1 MKGFKKNGLK
11 ILAAKLPQERVER
24 AKENAAKEIFKIRLA
39 ELRKKRNIRQTDIK
53 SFTQSSLSKLE
64 TRKDMKISTLI
75 EYLKSIGMGMEI
87 KAYPKGKKQKD
98 DVVVLVKV

>member
-11 ILAAKLPQERVER
+11 ILAAKLPKERVER
-24 AKENAAKEIFKIRLA
+24 ARENAATEIFKIRLA
-39 ELRKKRNIRQTDIK
+39 ELRKNRNIRQTDIK

-64 TRKDMKISTLI
+64 ARKDMKISTLI

-87 KAYPKGKKQKD
+87 KAYPKGTKHQD
-98 DVVVLVKV
+98 DGVILVKV